1 MGTFDFHTDVYE
13 LPGMKGPDGLGA
25 FGLWSRCGAWT
36 SRHGRTGLVPH
47 HVVAQMAGRDRGLVQ
62 VLVGAGLWRPEE
74 GGYRMLR
81 GPSDNPDQPLPLWRY
96 GDGDLGEQ
104 LLAMDDAPNT

>member
-13 LPGMKGPDGLGA
+13 LPGMKGPDGLAA

-62 VLVGAGLWRPEE
+62 VLVGAGLWRRQES
-74 GGYRMLR
+74 GYRMLR
-81 GPSDNPDQPLPLWRY
+81 GPSNDPDQPMPLWRY
-96 GDGDLGEQ
+96 GDSDLGRR
-104 LLAMDDAPNT
+104 LLVMDDAPDT